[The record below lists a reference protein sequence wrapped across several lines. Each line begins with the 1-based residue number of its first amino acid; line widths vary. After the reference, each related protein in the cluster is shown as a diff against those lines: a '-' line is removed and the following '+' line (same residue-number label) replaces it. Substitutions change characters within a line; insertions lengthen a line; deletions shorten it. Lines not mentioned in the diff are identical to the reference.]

1 MIGLKTIF
9 QTLQIS
15 MTEAVDNFNDGPFD
29 LKRFISAQEGVYE
42 RVLSELKMGRKR
54 THWMW
59 YIFPQIDGLGS
70 SPTAKLYA
78 IKSMEEAQAYLEH
91 PVLGARLL
99 ECTETVLAIKE
110 ASADEIFGYPDNMK
124 LKSCMTLFA
133 VVSGPGYVF
142 KHVIEKYFDGQR
154 DEATLQIL
162 DAVPLG

>member
-1 MIGLKTIF
+1 
-9 QTLQIS
+9 
-15 MTEAVDNFNDGPFD
+15 MTETVDNFNDDPFD

-70 SPTAKLYA
+70 SPTAKRYA
-78 IKSMEEAQAYLEH
+78 IKSMEEARTYLDH

-110 ASADEIFGYPDNMK
+110 GSADEIFGHPDNMK

-133 VVSGPGYVF
+133 AVSAPGSVF
-142 KHVIEKYFDGQR
+142 KHVLDKYFDGQL
-154 DEATLQIL
+154 DESTLRIL
-162 DAVPLG
+162 EKMGWKQSQ